1 MAGHIEGVPREQLV
15 LLADRLDDYVGQAAL
30 VRVIDRFVDRQDAV
44 GLGFRLAVPARTG
57 RPGYA
62 PQVLLKL
69 YVYGYVNGV
78 RSSRQL
84 ERSCRQN
91 VEVMWLAQK
100 LVPDHKTLATFRQE
114 SGEALRAVCA
124 GFVQFCRGEGLLGKP
139 EVAVDGSKL
148 RAAAGRRR
156 VATRKGVAKDLE
168 KLKDRIGEYLK
179 ELDRA
184 DEAEAGEL
192 EREEE
197 AARVRA
203 ALEKLK
209 KKQAGLEQLEEAIVR
224 SGQKTLV
231 TSEAEARAMTFPG
244 GSKGPGYNLQI
255 AVSTDTHLIVH
266 HEVVQDRNDANQ
278 LYPMAVG
285 AQRALGLQQ
294 GDGAEDEAAAKLQVL
309 ADSGYSN
316 GEHAAQC
323 EAAGIVPVV
332 PPRRAVNTHVGY
344 FDRSHFTYDAET
356 DSYTCPAGERLSF
369 KQQVPQ
375 DRLNKYIARDCRQCR
390 LKAQCTRS
398 ARRTVT
404 RHWYEAEL
412 ERMAQRTAD
421 PEPMRRR
428 RCVAEHPFGS
438 FKGIYGARFLT
449 KGLNNTRTEAA
460 LEVLA
465 YNIKRAIALL
475 GVPRVLAA
483 LA

>member
-1 MAGHIEGVPREQLV
+1 MAGHIEGVSREQV
-15 LLADRLDDYVGQAAL
+15 MLLPDRLDDYVGPAAL
-30 VRVIDRFVDRQDAV
+30 VRVIDRFVERVDAA
-44 GLGFRLAVPARTG
+44 GLGFRLAVPAGTG

-84 ERSCRQN
+84 ERSCLRN

-100 LVPDHKTLATFRQE
+100 LVPDHKTIATFRQE
-114 SGEALRAVCA
+114 SGEAIKAVCA
-124 GFVQFCRGEGLLGKP
+124 GFVQFCRSEGLLGRA

-156 VATRKGVAKDLE
+156 VATRKEVAKDLE
-168 KLKDRIGEYLK
+168 KLREQIGEYLK
-179 ELDRA
+179 ELDQT
-184 DEAEAGEL
+184 DEAEGGEL

-209 KKQAGLEQLEEAIVR
+209 KKQASLEQLDEAIVR

-231 TSEAEARAMTFPG
+231 TSEPEARAMSFPG

-266 HEVVQDRNDANQ
+266 HEVVQDRNDVNQ
-278 LYPMAVG
+278 LYPMALG
-285 AQRALGLQQ
+285 AQQALGLP
-294 GDGAEDEAAAKLQVL
+294 GGGEAAKLQVL

-332 PPRRAVNTHVGY
+332 PPRRAVNTHGGY

-390 LKAQCTRS
+390 LKAQCTKSNRRS
-398 ARRTVT
+398 VT

-428 RCVAEHPFGS
+428 RCAAEHPFGS

-449 KGLNNTRTEAA
+449 KGLKNTRTEAA

-465 YNIKRAIALL
+465 YNIKRAIALI
-475 GVPRVLAA
+475 GVPRMLAA

>member
-1 MAGHIEGVPREQLV
+1 MARHIEGVSREQV
-15 LLADRLDDYVGQAAL
+15 MLLPERLDDYVVQDDL
-30 VRVIDRFVDRQDAV
+30 VRVIDRFVERQDAV
-44 GLGFRLAVPARTG
+44 VLGFRLAVPSQTG

-62 PQVLLKL
+62 PQLLLKL

-78 RSSRQL
+78 RSSRKL

-100 LVPDHKTLATFRQE
+100 LSPDHKTIATFRRE
-114 SGEALRAVCA
+114 SGEAIKAVCA
-124 GFVQFCRGEGLLGKP
+124 AFVQFCRGEGLLARP

-156 VATRKGVAKDLE
+156 VATQKGVARDLE
-168 KLKDRIGEYLK
+168 NVKERIEEYLK
-179 ELDRA
+179 QLDEA

-209 KKQAGLEQLEEAIVR
+209 KKQSDLKQLDKAIEN
-224 SGQKTLV
+224 SGRTTLV
-231 TSEAEARAMTFPG
+231 ISEPEARAMTFPG

-266 HEVVQDRNDANQ
+266 HEVVQDRNDMNQ

-285 AQRALGLQQ
+285 AQAALGLH
-294 GDGAEDEAAAKLQVL
+294 GDGEAAKLQVL
-309 ADSGYSN
+309 ADTGYSN
-316 GEHAAQC
+316 GEHASRC

-332 PPRRAVNTHVGY
+332 PPQRAVNTYGDY
-344 FDRSHFTYDAET
+344 FDRSHFIYDAET
-356 DSYTCPAGERLSF
+356 NSYTCPAGERLTF
-369 KQQVPQ
+369 KQRVPH
-375 DRLNKYIARDCRQCR
+375 DRLNRYMARDCRQCP
-390 LKAQCTRS
+390 LKAQCTKSNRRS
-398 ARRTVT
+398 IT

-421 PEPMRRR
+421 PQPMRRR
-428 RCVAEHPFGS
+428 RCTAEHPFGS

-449 KGLNNTRTEAA
+449 KGLKNTRTEAA

-465 YNIKRAIALL
+465 YNIKRAINLL
-475 GVPRVLAA
+475 GVPRMLAA

>member
-1 MAGHIEGVPREQLV
+1 MSRHIEGVSREQEM
-15 LLADRLDDYVGQAAL
+15 LLPERLDDYVGRNDV
-30 VRVIDRFVDRQDAV
+30 VRVIDRFAEWQDTVAQ
-44 GLGFRLAVPARTG
+44 GFRLAVPAQTG

-69 YVYGYVNGV
+69 YMYGYVNGV
-78 RSSRQL
+78 RSSRRL

-91 VEVMWLAQK
+91 VEVMWLTRK
-100 LVPDHKTLATFRQE
+100 LSPDHKTIATFRRE
-114 SGEALRAVCA
+114 NGEAIKAVCA
-124 GFVQFCRGEGLLGKP
+124 SFVQFCQGAGLLARL
-139 EVAVDGSKL
+139 EVAIDGSKL

-168 KLKDRIGEYLK
+168 KVKEKIGDYL
-179 ELDRA
+179 EQLDKA

-192 EREEE
+192 DRDEE

-209 KKQAGLEQLEEAIVR
+209 KKQSDLTKLDQAIES
-224 SGQKTLV
+224 SGQTILV
-231 TSEAEARAMTFPG
+231 TSEPEARAMRFPG

-266 HEVVQDRNDANQ
+266 HEVVQDRNDMNQ
-278 LYPMAVG
+278 LYPMAAG
-285 AQRALGLQQ
+285 AQAALGLS
-294 GDGAEDEAAAKLQVL
+294 GDEDDKLQVL

-316 GEHAAQC
+316 GEHASRC

-332 PPRRAVNTHVGY
+332 PPQRAVNTHGDY
-344 FDRSHFTYDAET
+344 FDRSRFVYDAET
-356 DSYTCPAGERLSF
+356 NSYMCPAGERLTF
-369 KQQVPQ
+369 KSQALH
-375 DRLNKYIARDCRQCR
+375 DKLNKYVARDCRQCP
-390 LKAQCTRS
+390 LKAQCTKS
-398 ARRTVT
+398 TRRMVT

-428 RCVAEHPFGS
+428 RCTAEHPFGS
-438 FKGIYGARFLT
+438 FKGACGARFLT
-449 KGLNNTRTEAA
+449 KGLKNTRAEAA

-465 YNIKRAIALL
+465 YNVKRVGNLL
-475 GVPRVLAA
+475 GVPRMLAA

>member
-1 MAGHIEGVPREQLV
+1 M
-15 LLADRLDDYVGQAAL
+15 LLPERLDDYIGQADL
-30 VRVIDRFVDRQDAV
+30 VRVIDRFVDRQDAIV
-44 GLGFRLAVPARTG
+44 LGFRLAVPAQTG

-78 RSSRQL
+78 RSSRKL

-100 LVPDHKTLATFRQE
+100 LAPDHKTIATFRRE
-114 SGEALRAVCA
+114 SSEAIKALCA
-124 GFVQFCRGEGLLGKP
+124 AFVQFCRGEGLLARP

-156 VATRKGVAKDLE
+156 VATQKGVAKDLE
-168 KLKDRIGEYLK
+168 KVKEQIGAYL
-179 ELDRA
+179 EQLDQA
-184 DEAEAGEL
+184 DEVEAGDL
-192 EREEE
+192 ERDEE
-197 AARVRA
+197 ASRVRA

-209 KKQAGLEQLEEAIVR
+209 KKQAGLEQLDKTIAS
-224 SGQKTLV
+224 SGRTTLV
-231 TSEAEARAMTFPG
+231 TSEPEARAMTFPG

-266 HEVVQDRNDANQ
+266 HEVVQDRNDMNQ
-278 LYPMAVG
+278 LYPMALG
-285 AQRALGLQQ
+285 AQQALGLH
-294 GDGAEDEAAAKLQVL
+294 GGGENGEAAKLHVL

-316 GEHAAQC
+316 GEHANRC

-332 PPRRAVNTHVGY
+332 PPQRAVNTYGDY
-344 FDRSHFTYDAET
+344 FDRSHFTYDAQT
-356 DSYTCPAGERLSF
+356 DSHTCPAGERLTF
-369 KQQVPQ
+369 KQRVPH
-375 DRLNKYIARDCRQCR
+375 DRLNRYVARDCRQCR
-390 LKAQCTRS
+390 LKAQCTKSDRRS
-398 ARRTVT
+398 IT
-404 RHWYEAEL
+404 RHWYEAEF

-421 PEPMRRR
+421 PQPMRRR
-428 RCVAEHPFGS
+428 RCTAEHPFGS

-449 KGLNNTRTEAA
+449 KGLKNTRTEAA

-465 YNIKRAIALL
+465 YNIKRAINLL
-475 GVPRVLAA
+475 GVPRMLAA

>member
-1 MAGHIEGVPREQLV
+1 MAGHIEGVSRDQGM
-15 LLADRLDDYVGQAAL
+15 LLPDRLDDYVGTDGM
-30 VRVIDRFVDRQDAV
+30 VRVIDRFVERLDAAA
-44 GLGFRLAVPARTG
+44 LGFRLAVPARTG

-62 PQVLLKL
+62 PHVLLKL

-78 RSSRQL
+78 RSSRRL

-91 VEVMWLAQK
+91 VEVMWLTRK
-100 LVPDHKTLATFRQE
+100 LVPDHKTIATFREE
-114 SGEALRAVCA
+114 SGAAIKAVCA
-124 GFVQFCRGEGLLGKP
+124 GFVQFCRGEGLLRGL
-139 EVAVDGSKL
+139 EVAIDGSKL

-156 VATRKGVAKDLE
+156 VATRKGVSEDLG
-168 KLKDRIGEYLK
+168 KLKKQIGEYLK
-179 ELDRA
+179 ELDQA
-184 DEAEAGEL
+184 DEAEAGEVD
-192 EREEE
+192 REEE
-197 AARVRA
+197 AARVRG
-203 ALEKLK
+203 ALEKLN
-209 KKQAGLEQLEEAIVR
+209 KKQAGLEQLDEAIVL

-231 TSEAEARAMTFPG
+231 TSEAEARVMTFPG

-266 HEVVQDRNDANQ
+266 HEVVQDRNDVNQ
-278 LYPMAVG
+278 LFPMAVG
-285 AQRALGLQQ
+285 ARQALGLQSG
-294 GDGAEDEAAAKLQVL
+294 GDEAAKLQVL

-316 GEHAAQC
+316 GEQAAHC

-332 PPRRAVNTHVGY
+332 PPRRAVNTHGTY
-344 FDRSHFTYDAET
+344 FDRSHFSYDAET
-356 DSYTCPAGERLSF
+356 DSYTCPAGERLAF

-375 DRLNKYIARDCRQCR
+375 DKLNKYIARDCRQCR
-390 LKAQCTRS
+390 LKAQCTKSNRRS
-398 ARRTVT
+398 VT

-428 RCVAEHPFGS
+428 RCTAEHPFGS

-460 LEVLA
+460 REVLA
-465 YNIKRAIALL
+465 YNVKRAIALI
-475 GVPRVLAA
+475 GVPRMLAA